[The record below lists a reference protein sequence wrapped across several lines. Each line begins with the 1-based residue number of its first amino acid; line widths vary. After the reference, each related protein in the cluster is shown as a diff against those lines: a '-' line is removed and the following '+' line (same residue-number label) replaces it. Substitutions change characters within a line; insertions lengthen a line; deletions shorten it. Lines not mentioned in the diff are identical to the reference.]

1 MLHPST
7 QKLIDRLA
15 EMTAQK
21 KIDWAEA
28 DENGGVVYATEGY
41 EVILTANPPHVS
53 LTTEK
58 GRLLEEAAESALSD
72 TPHDEHGDYAEL
84 IRKVTGEAARVARGT
99 EAAIDA
105 LLAGLDGQAGNR
117 RKTQR
122 PAAPESADEDHGEEA
137 EAGANAPVDAS
148 VPEAA
153 LIDEKDD
160 VAHPAFD
167 EDEAGYDEED
177 VSGAVARLADEVN
190 GTGAHEAR
198 TDEEDDDIDAFSVTP
213 DDAPHMQDVETV
225 EDIADASSGPIVS
238 EDEEMTPGDVWDE
251 AGPEAGEDTAPPRK
265 PFDAYVPF
273 GLGGVEAVGAEV
285 SAGTSQPDTGDLDSQ
300 LGAASTSMDLG
311 SDEAPRMSDEGEPGE
326 APRAIPLDLRP
337 LASKFRFASPGDWT
351 PANQDSY
358 IVSDPA
364 EKANGTDSRQADDSI
379 LPDLADLTEDEEAD
393 EQDAGAASLDDVDAV
408 APPRSARDKA
418 DEDLFEDNPDSEDME
433 GAVEESDKGKDKA
446 PPKKRRKS
454 RFNPW
459 S

>member
-84 IRKVTGEAARVARGT
+84 IRKLTGEAARVARGT

-122 PAAPESADEDHGEEA
+122 SAAPDSADDDHGD
-137 EAGANAPVDAS
+137 EAGAGATAPVDAS

-153 LIDEKDD
+153 LIDEEDD
-160 VAHPAFD
+160 AAHPAFD

-190 GTGAHEAR
+190 SAGAGRSTAR
-198 TDEEDDDIDAFSVTP
+198 DENDDIDAFSVTP
-213 DDAPHMQDVETV
+213 DGAPHMQDVETV

-238 EDEEMTPGDVWDE
+238 EDEETTPGDVWDE
-251 AGPEAGEDTAPPRK
+251 AGPEAGKDTAPPRR
-265 PFDAYVPF
+265 PFDAYIPF
-273 GLGGVEAVGAEV
+273 GLGGIEPAGAEV
-285 SAGTSQPDTGDLDSQ
+285 SARTSLPDTGDLDSQ
-300 LGAASTSMDLG
+300 LGAASAGMDLG
-311 SDEAPRMSDEGEPGE
+311 SDEELEADVEGEPGDP
-326 APRAIPLDLRP
+326 PRAIPLDLRP

-351 PANQDSY
+351 PASQDSY
-358 IVSDPA
+358 TFSAPDTASDTPG
-364 EKANGTDSRQADDSI
+364 KTADDSI
-379 LPDLADLTEDEEAD
+379 LPDLADLTEDDEAE

-408 APPRSARDKA
+408 APPTSARDKA
-418 DEDLFEDNPDSEDME
+418 DEDLFEDNPYSEDME